1 MCEDVSDFWRSSGS
15 DFRPLHGLKEVAR
28 FGGSAILEQP
38 TEEVVPGVG
47 IA

>member
-1 MCEDVSDFWRSSGS
+1 MISRLHQVLSSY
-15 DFRPLHGLKEVAR
+15 FRPLHGLKEVAR